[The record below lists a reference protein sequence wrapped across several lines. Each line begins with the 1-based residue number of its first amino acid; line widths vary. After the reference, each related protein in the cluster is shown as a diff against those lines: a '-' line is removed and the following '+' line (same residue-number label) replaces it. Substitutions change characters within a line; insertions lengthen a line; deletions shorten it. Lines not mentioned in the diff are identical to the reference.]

1 MGVMAK
7 TATSALEDIGFT
19 RAEVKKLY
27 TECMRETLYKVKA
40 MKAAHVEG
48 FKSEEELR
56 LRANVIDLSLSWS
69 DITQ

>member
-19 RAEVKKLY
+19 RAEVKNFKLY

-40 MKAAHVEG
+40 MKAAYAEG
-48 FKSEEELR
+48 FKTEEE
-56 LRANVIDLSLSWS
+56 ALS
-69 DITQ
+69 Q